1 MKNLAEMMVE
11 AGIDWPDG
19 VLAVTQH
26 RNIGTLYAWRI
37 APGAKG
43 DRSEVIGRLPVSTD
57 DDDVCLNKDDYDEAA
72 EWANAQRYTN
82 PDYMR
87 EQQRLA
93 ARNTERRDLV
103 RELMLRHPEL
113 TGPQAIEQADEIL
126 STLEGMK

>member
-1 MKNLAEMMVE
+1 MNERKPSYR
-11 AGIDWPDG
+11 D
-19 VLAVTQH
+19 
-26 RNIGTLYAWRI
+26 
-37 APGAKG
+37 
-43 DRSEVIGRLPVSTD
+43 
-57 DDDVCLNKDDYDEAA
+57 
-72 EWANAQRYTN
+72 

-126 STLEGMK
+126 DTLEGLK